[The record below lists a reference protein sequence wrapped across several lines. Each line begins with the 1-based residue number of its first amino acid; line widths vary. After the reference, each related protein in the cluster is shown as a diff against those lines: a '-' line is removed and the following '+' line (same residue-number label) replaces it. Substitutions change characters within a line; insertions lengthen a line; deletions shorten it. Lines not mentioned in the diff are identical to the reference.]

1 MNQSKAFLTSL
12 IFAGLAMMLVY
23 LYVSQQK
30 KNLQDEFGDSVPVVV
45 AAQDINELEEI
56 KSGMLTTVEVP
67 KKFRQPGSDQDPK
80 TFEGSVAGSPFK
92 KGEQVL
98 LTKVLLKGA
107 ETGLSSQV
115 AITRRAMSI
124 PVSDS
129 TAVTRL
135 MRPGDRV
142 DVIAR
147 LQYGA
152 GDGETGVEIKTI
164 LQDVHVLA
172 VGEMIQNNIPSAFE
186 QDPVTGNRR
195 AINLKGSRAF
205 GTVTL
210 EVTPQEA
217 QTLVF
222 VVNSELFLTLRNPI
236 DRQIAS
242 VSYTTVDTVLGE
254 NSARAAAA
262 RAKIKPA
269 APPPPPPP
277 PPPKPVNNP
286 FLTGGN
292 FVK

>member
-1 MNQSKAFLTSL
+1 MTSL
-12 IFAGLAMMLVY
+12 VFAALAMLLVY
-23 LYVSQQK
+23 LYVNQQK
-30 KNLQDEFGDSVPVVV
+30 KNLQDEFGDEVTVTV

-56 KSGMLTTVEVP
+56 KAGMLTTVTVP
-67 KKFRQPGSDQDPK
+67 KKFVQPGSNGDPK
-80 TFEGSVAGSPFK
+80 TFENSVANSPFK
-92 KGEQVL
+92 KGEQIL

-124 PVSDS
+124 PVTDV

-135 MRPGDRV
+135 IRPGDRV
-142 DVIAR
+142 DVISK
-147 LQYGA
+147 LTYPSGE
-152 GDGETGVEIKTI
+152 GDSGEEIKTI

-186 QDPVTGNRR
+186 NDPVTGNRR

-205 GTVTL
+205 GTVTV

-222 VVNSELFLTLRNPI
+222 VMNNSSELYLTLRNPI

-242 VSYTTVDTVLGE
+242 VSYTTVDTVLGD
-254 NSARAAAA
+254 NSAKAAKE
-262 RAKIKPA
+262 RAKLKPAPAA

-277 PPPKPVNNP
+277 RPVNNP

-292 FVK
+292 LVK